1 MAVETDDD
9 LAAFFD
15 VDEFGEAAVY
25 QSPNP
30 GVNPVPCLVI
40 LDRGQGR
47 GRFPARSAGEQGGS
61 AVTSNRRLWAMA
73 GDGPAY
79 PADTAPDAPQLLP
92 DVKRD
97 GLFTITCD
105 GEHLKVSGLPVLD
118 QIGHLW
124 AVELVKVD

>member
-15 VDEFGEAAVY
+15 ADEFGEAAVY

-30 GVNPVPCLVI
+30 GIDPVPCLVI

-61 AVTSNRRLWAMA
+61 AATSNRRLWVQA
-73 GDGPAY
+73 GDGLN
-79 PADTAPDAPQLLP
+79 QLP

-97 GLFTITCD
+97 GLFTIGRD
-105 GEHLKVSGLPVLD
+105 GEVLKVMGLPVLD

-124 AVELVKVD
+124 AVELVKAD